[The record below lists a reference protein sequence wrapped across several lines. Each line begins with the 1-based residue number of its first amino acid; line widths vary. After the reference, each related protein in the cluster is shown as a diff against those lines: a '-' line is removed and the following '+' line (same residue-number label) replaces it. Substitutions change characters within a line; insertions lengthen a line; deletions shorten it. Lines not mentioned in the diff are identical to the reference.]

1 VSRRVPA
8 PLSGLGA
15 LLALYLIAPLVAG
28 IAQGG
33 WAKWHDVDT
42 HALLDACGVSIAS
55 ASVATLL
62 IALGGI
68 PLGYLLAR
76 VRGRLSVG
84 VGFLV
89 QLPLALPPLASGILL
104 LFLVGYSSP
113 LGRATA
119 GALTDSFAGIVIAE
133 VFVAAPFLVIAA
145 RSAFGSI
152 DPVLEGV
159 GATLGRRPLEVFF
172 RITLPMAWPA
182 VLSGMLLAW
191 LRAFGE
197 FGATVMVAYHP
208 YSLPV
213 YTYVAFGAQGLPAM
227 LPVLLPTLVLAL
239 LVLALSNVLSDMTA
253 GTLKVVRSTPPL
265 GNSSPGINRSLWSR
279 LSPSTPGAGLDSA
292 RGDPGY
298 RQLPRLSPHIEFDVE
313 KRLGN
318 FRLQAAWSTRAH
330 RLAILGPSGSGKSL
344 TLKLIAGL
352 EHGDRGSIRVDEREL
367 SGFDP
372 ADRGVAYVPQNYG
385 LFPHLTLLE
394 HLYFPRGVDPN
405 AVTYWIERLGLEGLE
420 DRRPG
425 SLSLGQQQ
433 RVALARALVRP
444 AKLLLLDEPLSA
456 LDAPRRSQVR
466 RDLCAL
472 QQELSA
478 ATIVVTHDPLE
489 AALLA
494 DEIVILEEGR
504 VLQSGPTQT
513 LFRRPANETV
523 ARLLGA
529 EHIEYGTCRSR
540 DQIAI
545 GCETLIS
552 VAEPGL
558 TPGERVGWSISAGG
572 ARFAAGGAYPGTV
585 DSTLTVGI
593 DQRVIVRIGDARI
606 GVVAGGGALEPG
618 ASCRIDVDPHSVQ
631 VWPAPGEPSVKAA
644 PRITG

>member
-1 VSRRVPA
+1 MKRRVPA
-8 PLSGLGA
+8 PLSGLAA
-15 LLALYLIAPLVAG
+15 LLALYLVAPLLAG
-28 IAQGG
+28 IAQGR
-33 WAKWHDVDT
+33 WANWHDIDT
-42 HALLDACGVSIAS
+42 RALLDASAVSVAS

-76 VRGRLSVG
+76 AQGRFSVV

-89 QLPLALPPLASGILL
+89 QMPLALPPLASGILL

-113 LGRATA
+113 LGRATK
-119 GALTDSFAGIVIAE
+119 GALTDSFAGIVLAE

-145 RSAFGSI
+145 RSAFASI

-172 RITLPMAWPA
+172 RIALPLAWPS

-208 YSLPV
+208 YSLPI
-213 YTYVAFGAQGLPAM
+213 YTYVAFGGQGLPAM
-227 LPVLLPTLVLAL
+227 LPVLLPTLALAL
-239 LVLALSNVLSDMTA
+239 LVLALSAVTA
-253 GTLKVVRSTPPL
+253 GPLNVVRATPRL
-265 GNSSPGINRSLWSR
+265 GNSSLGKSSPGM
-279 LSPSTPGAGLDSA
+279 TPGTGLDS
-292 RGDPGY
+292 RQGDRTIHCQMP
-298 RQLPRLSPHIEFDVE
+298 QINFDVE

-352 EHGDRGSIRVDEREL
+352 ESGDHGIIRIDKREISDL
-367 SGFDP
+367 DP

-385 LFPHLTLLE
+385 LFPNLTLIE

-405 AVTYWIERLGLEGLE
+405 AVKYWIERLGLEGLE
-420 DRRPG
+420 NRRPEA
-425 SLSLGQQQ
+425 LSLGQQQ

-456 LDAPRRSQVR
+456 LDAPRRFRVR
-466 RDLCAL
+466 ADLRAL

-478 ATIVVTHDPLE
+478 TTILVTHDPLE

-494 DEIVILEEGR
+494 DEIVILDQGR
-504 VLQSGPTQT
+504 VLQSGPTQA

-529 EHIEYGTCRSR
+529 EYIEHGTCHNPG
-540 DQIAI
+540 QIAI
-545 GCETLIS
+545 GCETFIS
-552 VAEPGL
+552 VAEPEL
-558 TPGERVGWSISAGG
+558 TTGERVGWSVSAGG
-572 ARFAAGGAYPGTV
+572 ARFAADGAYSGTIESAV
-585 DSTLTVGI
+585 TLGI

-606 GVVAGGGALEPG
+606 GFVAGGGALEPG
-618 ASCRIDVDPHSVQ
+618 SSCRIDIDPHSVQ
-631 VWPAPGEPSVKAA
+631 VWPAPPVTSV
-644 PRITG
+644 